1 MSKRISYI
9 AYILGRRQEISKI
22 FNTKPMIYINSGKS
36 LTLNSSPISIP
47 LKKGKYTVQ
56 VFYNTEKSKLF
67 VEKNFEI
74 KEDYNPDQTKLGKL
88 AVVGKSKNIEVSKK
102 GCKEKRNIP
111 KKYECRF
118 QAALISYYSRPVKA
132 KLDTSDKSFK
142 FSRRYRKHLKF
153 GTNVAQ
159 KKTPI
164 IEIKGRFYVDSY
176 SEILE
181 KNLKFNIK
189 SSDGYLS
196 ETDIISF
203 TYSGS

>member
-1 MSKRISYI
+1 
-9 AYILGRRQEISKI
+9 
-22 FNTKPMIYINSGKS
+22 MIYINSGKS
-36 LTLNSSPISIP
+36 LTLNSFPISIP
-47 LKKGKYTVQ
+47 LKKESTQSKYFIILKRVN
-56 VFYNTEKSKLF
+56 YC
-67 VEKNFEI
+67 EKNFEI

-142 FSRRYRKHLKF
+142 FSRRYRRHLKF